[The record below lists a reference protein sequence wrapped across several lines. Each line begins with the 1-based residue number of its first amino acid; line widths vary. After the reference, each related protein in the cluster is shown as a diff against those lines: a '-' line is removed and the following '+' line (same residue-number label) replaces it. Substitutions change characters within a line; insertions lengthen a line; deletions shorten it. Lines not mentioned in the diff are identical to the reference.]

1 MTQPLSTAPSFL
13 IRALG
18 TAELCELDAE
28 GHVMP
33 RLLGPGKPLALLA
46 FCSCARDREH
56 SRDFLA
62 ELLWDDSDPARSRQ
76 SLRQALWRLRRL
88 MGDRLRTREDAVV
101 GLDHTV
107 VTDREQFLSAVHRG
121 DASAAIKLYGGP
133 FLSGLT
139 VPGGDQFDDWAA
151 IERRHLEESLLR
163 VVEPHAR
170 AVARS
175 GRPAQAREIV
185 ERLTQ
190 QAPDNLD
197 AHRIAVEVLLE
208 ANDRAAARRAAD
220 GLESLA
226 RGLGGRAPSVTD
238 ALVARA
244 RDDNT
249 ATGSERVASV
259 MLDLV
264 GREDA
269 FATIMAAWTRARAGD
284 TQIVV
289 LSGVAGIGKSR
300 LLAAI
305 SQRCASR
312 RSLAASVRANSGER
326 DVPFGF
332 VAAIARALAT
342 VPGAAGISAE
352 SARELVALDPGLGS
366 HFAVAPSTEDGGES
380 VRRRALA
387 ILDLLNAIVEQ
398 EPLALLLDDLH
409 WVDAASRQL
418 LTIVFGRTETLPL
431 LVVATTRGT
440 SASIFDQRAVITVPL
455 LPLAADD
462 VVDAIR
468 SSGTWPESRQAVQ
481 FIDVLAR
488 SCEGIPLSVMER
500 LSLVRDSGMLQL
512 VDGAWSSS
520 QWEEALAEVA
530 VASPLDH
537 RLSACTV
544 VERQVLL
551 ALAVAGTPLT
561 EPLVTE
567 VVQVLSSGASAATP
581 QSARAALEALEV
593 KGLVLRT
600 ADAWLPHHDVV
611 TERMLALSA
620 VDDRRRCHL
629 SLARAFSTSDEPQG
643 PARAVRHYL
652 LADDALRAGT
662 ELTRVVARARQL
674 GDRRPAR
681 EMLIELVGERL
692 PASLVAMTVRR
703 VPLWYRAAPIRGRI
717 IAAVASLIVLVTV
730 AFAWCTVRK
739 PAFVVTQSASVSSA
753 VPGLSE
759 DIRRTTPSIILSS
772 SGASGDRLID
782 GTYIH
787 VFAADPRTTILV
799 GDSAR
804 VTDGLASFNTLR
816 FRSTDAQSMLRFEA
830 PGLRSVTLPI
840 TRSEARPVTPG
851 SSPMN
856 LRAAGGILNGAPIDV
871 RSPLV
876 RVSVGGGI
884 DGFLQIEYTAPWPA
898 ASVWLSTTP
907 TWGNPKERGRE
918 LTPLTTPVQREI
930 VDVQVSERAPATA
943 GHYWLL
949 YVIDAEPS
957 GMFTLSRTNWSVGH
971 AVWDDGNEIAT
982 LPDSTIRRAN
992 VDGYAKTFVA
1002 FSSTWPKVD
1011 ESCRAVTVG
1020 SGAGTLKQCVHFV
1033 ALFGIEVIVTP

>member
-1 MTQPLSTAPSFL
+1 MTQPLSTEPSFL
-13 IRALG
+13 IRTLG
-18 TAELCELDAE
+18 TAELCELDTD

-62 ELLWDDSDPARSRQ
+62 ELLWDDSDPARARQ

-88 MGDRLRTREDAVV
+88 VGDRLRTREDAVV

-121 DASAAIKLYGGP
+121 DAAAALELYGGP

-151 IERRHLEESLLR
+151 IERRHLEDSLLR
-163 VVEPHAR
+163 VIEPHAR
-170 AVARS
+170 TVARS

-226 RGLGGRAPSVTD
+226 RGLGGRAPSNTD

-244 RDDNT
+244 RDAN
-249 ATGSERVASV
+249 APSGGERVASV

-305 SQRCASR
+305 SQRCATR
-312 RSLAASVRANSGER
+312 RSLAASVRANPGER

-332 VAAIARALAT
+332 VAAIARALA
-342 VPGAAGISAE
+342 VLPGAAGISAE

-387 ILDLLNAIVEQ
+387 VLDLLHAIVEQ

-409 WVDAASRQL
+409 WADAASRQL
-418 LTIVFGRTETLPL
+418 LTIVFGRTESLPL
-431 LVVATTRGT
+431 LVVTTTRGT
-440 SASIFDQRAVITVPL
+440 STSMFDQRTVVSLPL

-468 SSGTWPESRQAVQ
+468 SSGAWPETREAARFV
-481 FIDVLAR
+481 DVLAR

-500 LSLVRDSGMLQL
+500 LSLVRDGGMLQL
-512 VDGAWSSS
+512 IDGAWSSS
-520 QWEEALAEVA
+520 QWEDALAEVA

-537 RLSACTV
+537 RLSACTE

-551 ALAVAGTPLT
+551 VLAVAGTPLT
-561 EPLVTE
+561 EPFVTHA
-567 VVQVLSSGASAATP
+567 VQSLSDGTSTASNQTAH
-581 QSARAALEALEV
+581 SALEALEV
-593 KGLVLRT
+593 KGLVLRS

-620 VDDRRRCHL
+620 VDDRRRCHS
-629 SLARAFSTSDEPQG
+629 SLARAFASSVEPHG

-652 LADDALRAGT
+652 LADDDLRAGA

-681 EMLIELVGERL
+681 EILIELVGERL
-692 PASLVAMTVRR
+692 PESRVATTVRR
-703 VPLWYRAAPIRGRI
+703 VPMWHRAAPIRGRV
-717 IAAVASLIVLVTV
+717 IATVASAIVLVTMVV
-730 AFAWCTVRK
+730 AWRTVRK
-739 PAFVVTQSASVSSA
+739 PAFVVTQSASVSSS

-772 SGASGDRLID
+772 SGASGERLVD

-787 VFAADPRTTILV
+787 VFAASPRTTILA
-799 GDSAR
+799 GDSVR
-804 VTDGLASFNTLR
+804 VTDGIASFNTLR
-816 FRSTDAQSMLRFEA
+816 FRSTDAQSVLRFEA
-830 PGLRSVTLPI
+830 RGVRPI
-840 TRSEARPVTPG
+840 TVSIARSEARPLTSG
-851 SSPMN
+851 ASPMR
-856 LRAAGGILNGAPIDV
+856 LRAAGGVLNGAPIDGQSPRVGV
-871 RSPLV
+871 RA
-876 RVSVGGGI
+876 GGSI
-884 DGFLQIEYTAPWPA
+884 EGFLQIEYTAPWPA

-918 LTPLTTPVQREI
+918 LTPLITPVQREI
-930 VDVQVSERAPATA
+930 VDVQVSERAPATP
-943 GHYWLL
+943 GHYWLV
-949 YVIDAEPS
+949 YVMDAEPS
-957 GMFTLSRTNWSVGH
+957 GMFTLSRTNWSVEH
-971 AVWDDGNEIAT
+971 AVWDGGNEIAA

-1002 FSSTWPKVD
+1002 YPSKWPKAGA
-1011 ESCRAVTVG
+1011 CRSVTAG
-1020 SGAGTLKQCVHFV
+1020 SVAGLLKQCAQFL